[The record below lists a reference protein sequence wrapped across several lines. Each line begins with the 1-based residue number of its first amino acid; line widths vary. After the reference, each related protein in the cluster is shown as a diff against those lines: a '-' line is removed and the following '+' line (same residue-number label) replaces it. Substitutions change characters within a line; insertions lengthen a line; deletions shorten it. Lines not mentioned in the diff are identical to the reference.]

1 MGEST
6 YFTVP
11 EQKEFLSAYR
21 ALWRSS
27 HSLIGEDDF
36 KRIREMITGAI
47 KEGNYLRDKNG
58 VNVLLRN
65 INTALILSKEV
76 GLERSTLIAVLIY
89 NLVSDGSYTQEQVED
104 LFGTDIAKIIRG
116 LIKANSLYAKQ

>member
-11 EQKEFLSAYR
+11 ERKEFLVAYR

-36 KRIREMITGAI
+36 KRIKKVI
-47 KEGNYLRDKNG
+47 
-58 VNVLLRN
+58 
-65 INTALILSKEV
+65 
-76 GLERSTLIAVLIY
+76 IY
-89 NLVSDGSYTQEQVED
+89 
-104 LFGTDIAKIIRG
+104 GTKRG
-116 LIKANSLYAKQ
+116 

>member
-11 EQKEFLSAYR
+11 ERKEFLVAYR

-36 KRIREMITGAI
+36 KRIREMIT
-47 KEGNYLRDKNG
+47 D
-58 VNVLLRN
+58 
-65 INTALILSKEV
+65 
-76 GLERSTLIAVLIY
+76 AV
-89 NLVSDGSYTQEQVED
+89 
-104 LFGTDIAKIIRG
+104 KKR
-116 LIKANSLYAKQ
+116 

>member
-65 INTALILSKEV
+65 INTALILSKEASSEV
-76 GLERSTLIAVLIY
+76 P
-89 NLVSDGSYTQEQVED
+89 
-104 LFGTDIAKIIRG
+104 
-116 LIKANSLYAKQ
+116 

>member
-11 EQKEFLSAYR
+11 ERKEFLVAYR

-36 KRIREMITGAI
+36 KRIREMITDAV
-47 KEGNYLRDKNG
+47 KKGNYLRDEKG
-58 VNVLLRN
+58 INVLLRN

-76 GLERSTLIAVLIY
+76 GLERSTLISVLIY
-89 NLVSDGSYTQEQVED
+89 NLVSGGSYTNEQV
-104 LFGTDIAKIIRG
+104 
-116 LIKANSLYAKQ
+116 